1 MGFMSARSFR
11 QAAVSALQGVEE
23 KREEMRDRI
32 DVYKEKALNK
42 KETIQLKYNAHYKEE
57 KKNIDDFKSI
67 ATKLGED
74 YVPMLNSFVGN
85 DASKLQA
92 LSGMDVNAARLELD
106 KYKDT
111 VGDTNFIQSRQD
123 DLNLKKEELDTQLQN
138 QVGLFKGTSSL
149 FTRDI
154 ERRGAKDIQTE
165 VGTLDTKTID
175 GKFNAGRGI
184 GIKESLKLSEV
195 QNNNRIY
202 QDYFIDEVNE
212 VTGDKTGNR
221 IVNPDY
227 AQDVANIDQQVAE
240 MITNGFNGTNTQAI
254 AEVIEMLNNPSYKGP
269 NLSFLTQAS
278 DDAPIIAIVQQE
290 FEKNLIDRNVTGMKE
305 DIATLSTVGR
315 EFEAEELQKRLD
327 EFLIAEQNL
336 STEEVVERKKEEQED
351 YVAPEG
357 KLDSLRT
364 DKPKYNRKY
373 KDVLPFSEW
382 MDLSPEAVR
391 EIYQRLRK
399 EERGDEKSGTDKV
412 KEALGL

>member
-1 MGFMSARSFR
+1 MGLLSSRTFR
-11 QAAVSALQGVEE
+11 QVATGALQGVEE

-32 DVYKEKALNK
+32 DVYKEKAVKRKDNLQ
-42 KETIQLKYNAHYKEE
+42 KEYNAYYKEE
-57 KKNIDDFKSI
+57 KTNIDNFKSI

-74 YVPMLNSFVGN
+74 YVPMLNSFVGG
-85 DASKLQA
+85 DSSKLKA
-92 LSGMDVNAARLELD
+92 LDSMDINAARLELD
-106 KYKDT
+106 KYKDA
-111 VGDTNFIQSRQD
+111 VGGTNFITSRQESIG
-123 DLNLKKEELDTQLQN
+123 LKKEELDTQLQN

-154 ERRGAKDIQTE
+154 ERRGAKDIETE

-195 QNNNRIY
+195 MNNNKIY
-202 QDYFIDEVNE
+202 QNYFMDELNDVGERTN
-212 VTGDKTGNR
+212 NR

-227 AQDVANIDQQVAE
+227 AQDVANIDQQVDE
-240 MITNGFNGTNTQAI
+240 MIINGFKGTNTQAI

-278 DDAPIIAIVQQE
+278 DDAPLIDIVQQE
-290 FEKNLIDRNVTGMKE
+290 FEKNLIDRDEAGMQE
-305 DIATLSTVGR
+305 DIATLSEYGR
-315 EFEAEELQKRLD
+315 ESEAEELQKRLD
-327 EFLIAEQNL
+327 EFLIVEQNL
-336 STEEVVERKKEEQED
+336 TIEDVVKRKKEKQKEYE
-351 YVAPEG
+351 APEG

-373 KDVLPFSEW
+373 KDVLPFSDW

-391 EIYQRLRK
+391 EIYDRLRK
-399 EERGDEKSGTDKV
+399 KERGDEKSGTDKI

>member
-32 DVYKEKALNK
+32 DVYREKAVKRKDNLQ
-42 KETIQLKYNAHYKEE
+42 KEYNAYYKEE
-57 KKNIDDFKSI
+57 KTNIDNFKSI

-74 YVPMLNSFVGN
+74 YVPMLNSFVGG
-85 DASKLQA
+85 DSSKLKA
-92 LSGMDVNAARLELD
+92 LDGMDINAARLELD
-106 KYKDT
+106 KYKDA
-111 VGDTNFIQSRQD
+111 VGGTNFITSRQESIG
-123 DLNLKKEELDTQLQN
+123 LKKEELDTQLQN

-154 ERRGAKDIQTE
+154 ERRGAKDIETE

-195 QNNNRIY
+195 MNNNKIY
-202 QDYFIDEVNE
+202 QNYFMDELNDVGERTN
-212 VTGDKTGNR
+212 NR

-227 AQDVANIDQQVAE
+227 AQDVANIDQQVDE
-240 MITNGFNGTNTQAI
+240 MIINGFKGTNTQAI

-373 KDVLPFSEW
+373 KDVLPFSDW

>member
-1 MGFMSARSFR
+1 MGLLSSRTFR
-11 QAAVSALQGVEE
+11 QVATGALQGIEE

-32 DVYKEKALNK
+32 DVYREKAVKRKDNLQ
-42 KETIQLKYNAHYKEE
+42 KEYNAYYKEE
-57 KKNIDDFKSI
+57 KTNIDNFKSI

-74 YVPMLNSFVGN
+74 YVPMLNSFVGG
-85 DASKLQA
+85 DSSKLKA
-92 LSGMDVNAARLELD
+92 LDGMDINAARLELD
-106 KYKDT
+106 KYKDA
-111 VGDTNFIQSRQD
+111 VGGTNFITSRQESIG
-123 DLNLKKEELDTQLQN
+123 LKKEELDTQLQN

-154 ERRGAKDIQTE
+154 ERRGAKDIETE

-175 GKFNAGRGI
+175 RKFNAGRGI

-195 QNNNRIY
+195 MNNNKIY
-202 QDYFIDEVNE
+202 QNYFMDELNDAGE
-212 VTGDKTGNR
+212 KTNNR

-290 FEKNLIDRNVTGMKE
+290 FEKNLIDRNVTGMQE
-305 DIATLSTVGR
+305 DISTLSTVGR
-315 EFEAEELQKRLD
+315 ESEAEELQKRLD

-336 STEEVVERKKEEQED
+336 TIEDVVERKKEEQKD
-351 YVAPEG
+351 YEAPEG

-391 EIYQRLRK
+391 EIYDRLRK
-399 EERGDEKSGTDKV
+399 EERGEEKSGTDKV

>member
-1 MGFMSARSFR
+1 MGLLSARGFR
-11 QAAVSALQGVEE
+11 GIAIGALQGVEE
-23 KREEMRDRI
+23 KRNKMRERI
-32 DVYKEKALNK
+32 DVYKEKALKK

-202 QDYFIDEVNE
+202 QDYFMDEVDE
-212 VTGDKTGNR
+212 VTGVKTR

-227 AQDVANIDQQVAE
+227 AQDVANINQQVDE
-240 MITNGFNGTNTQAI
+240 MIINGFKGTKVEAR

-278 DDAPIIAIVQQE
+278 DDAPLIDIVQQE
-290 FEKNLIDRNVTGMKE
+290 FEKNLIDRDEAGMRE
-305 DIATLSTVGR
+305 DIATFSEYGR
-315 EFEAEELQKRLD
+315 ESEAEELQKRLD

-336 STEEVVERKKEEQED
+336 STEEVVERKKEEQKE

-391 EIYQRLRK
+391 EIYDRLRK
-399 EERGDEKSGTDKV
+399 EERGDEKSGTDKI

>member
-1 MGFMSARSFR
+1 MGLLSSRTFR
-11 QAAVSALQGVEE
+11 QVATGALQGVEE

-32 DVYKEKALNK
+32 DVYREKAVKRKDNLQ
-42 KETIQLKYNAHYKEE
+42 KEYNAYYKEE
-57 KKNIDDFKSI
+57 KTNIDNFKSI

-74 YVPMLNSFVGN
+74 YVPMLNSFVGG
-85 DASKLQA
+85 DSSKLKA
-92 LSGMDVNAARLELD
+92 LDSMDINAARLELD
-106 KYKDT
+106 KYKDA
-111 VGDTNFIQSRQD
+111 VGGTNFITSRQESIG
-123 DLNLKKEELDTQLQN
+123 LKKEELDTQLQN

-154 ERRGAKDIQTE
+154 ERRGAKDIETE

-195 QNNNRIY
+195 MNNNKIY
-202 QDYFIDEVNE
+202 QNYFMDELNDVGERTN
-212 VTGDKTGNR
+212 NR

-240 MITNGFNGTNTQAI
+240 MIANGFNGTNTQAR

-290 FEKNLIDRNVTGMKE
+290 FEKNLIDRNEAGMKE

-315 EFEAEELQKRLD
+315 ESEAEELQKRLD
-327 EFLIAEQNL
+327 EFLMVEQNL
-336 STEEVVERKKEEQED
+336 TIEDVVKRKKEKQKEYE
-351 YVAPEG
+351 APEG

-373 KDVLPFSEW
+373 KDVLPFSDW

-391 EIYQRLRK
+391 EIYDRLRK
-399 EERGDEKSGTDKV
+399 EERGDEKSGPDKI

>member
-1 MGFMSARSFR
+1 MGLLSARGFR
-11 QAAVSALQGVEE
+11 GIAIGALQGVEE
-23 KREEMRDRI
+23 KRNKMRERI
-32 DVYKEKALNK
+32 DVYKEKALKK

-202 QDYFIDEVNE
+202 QDYFMDELNVD
-212 VTGDKTGNR
+212 GSKTGNR

-227 AQDVANIDQQVAE
+227 AQDVANIKQQVDE
-240 MITNGFNGTNTQAI
+240 MIINGFKGTKIEAR

-278 DDAPIIAIVQQE
+278 DDAPLIDIVQQE
-290 FEKNLIDRNVTGMKE
+290 FEKNLIDRDEAGMRE
-305 DIATLSTVGR
+305 DIATFSEYGR
-315 EFEAEELQKRLD
+315 ESEAEELQKRLD

-336 STEEVVERKKEEQED
+336 STEEVVERKKEEQKE

-391 EIYQRLRK
+391 EIYDRLRK
-399 EERGDEKSGTDKV
+399 EERGEEKSGTDKV